1 MDLLVGDPTPAN
13 PSPTASGRPVSHEWP
28 STARRARLHVV
39 TGKGGTGKT
48 TVAAALA
55 LALAAE
61 GRRVLLAEV
70 EERQGIA
77 RLFDVP
83 PLPYEERKI
92 AVASGGGE
100 VRALAVD
107 IQAALLEYFEMFY
120 NLGFA
125 GRSLKR
131 MGAVEFAT
139 TLAPGLRDVLLT
151 GKIKETVTRR
161 GTDSRPVYDA
171 VVMDAPPTGRIV
183 TFLNV
188 TVAMS
193 DLAKRGPIRSQAD
206 GVVALLHSDDTVV
219 HLVTLLEDMPVTET
233 LEAIAE
239 LKAANL
245 PVGAIIVNAATVSQL
260 TPGLLQAAADGLDPE
275 RLRAGLAMAGI
286 DAEPDLLA
294 GLAAETADHAIRVLA
309 EKECVEQLAE
319 SRCAHV
325 VAPASGGRRRSRR
338 RLRVGRPTSR
348 TRESAGDRQAG
359 LGPEGRAERSE
370 DQGRGHLRFGRG
382 RQDDHRGRDGAVRR
396 GRRAQGG
403 GADHRPGP
411 PACPVA
417 RTGRARQ
424 RTAQG
429 HRRESL
435 GPAANCGR

>member
-1 MDLLVGDPTPAN
+1 MAAVTAGVGGHAGN
-13 PSPTASGRPVSHEWP
+13 RWP
-28 STARRARLHVV
+28 SAARRARLHVV

-107 IQAALLEYFEMFY
+107 IEAALLEYFEMFY

-151 GKIKETVTRR
+151 GKVKETVTRR
-161 GTDSRPVYDA
+161 GSDSRPVYDA

-188 TVAMS
+188 TVAMA
-193 DLAKRGPIRSQAD
+193 DLAKRGPIRHQAD
-206 GVVALLHSDDTVV
+206 GVVALLHSDDTLV

-233 LEAIAE
+233 LEAIAD

-245 PVGAIIVNAATVSQL
+245 PVGSIIVNAATVSHL
-260 TPGLLQAAADGLDPE
+260 APEALEAAAQNTLDRD
-275 RLRAGLAMAGI
+275 RLAAGLATAGI

-294 GLAAETADHAIRVLA
+294 GLATETGEHAIRVLA
-309 EKECVEQLAE
+309 ELDCRRQLTAAGVPML
-319 SRCAHV
+319 SLPRLVDGADL
-325 VAPASGGRRRSRR
+325 GGVYE
-338 RLRVGRPTSR
+338 L
-348 TRESAGDRQAG
+348 ADLLA
-359 LGPEGRAERSE
+359 
-370 DQGRGHLRFGRG
+370 DQG
-382 RQDDHRGRDGAVRR
+382 V
-396 GRRAQGG
+396 GG
-403 GADHRPGP
+403 
-411 PACPVA
+411 
-417 RTGRARQ
+417 
-424 RTAQG
+424 
-429 HRRESL
+429 
-435 GPAANCGR
+435 

>member
-1 MDLLVGDPTPAN
+1 MAAVTAGVGLHARD
-13 PSPTASGRPVSHEWP
+13 RWP
-28 STARRARLHVV
+28 SAARRARLHVV

-55 LALAAE
+55 LALAAD

-107 IQAALLEYFEMFY
+107 IEAALLEYFEMFY

-151 GKIKETVTRR
+151 GKVKETVTRR
-161 GTDSRPVYDA
+161 GSDSRPVYDA

-188 TVAMS
+188 TVAMA
-193 DLAKRGPIRSQAD
+193 DLAKRGPIRNQAD
-206 GVVALLHSDDTVV
+206 GVVALLHSDDTLV

-233 LEAIAE
+233 LEAIAD
-239 LKAANL
+239 LRAAQL
-245 PVGAIIVNAATVSQL
+245 PVGSIIVNAATVSHLAPESLESAAENQL
-260 TPGLLQAAADGLDPE
+260 DFD
-275 RLRAGLAMAGI
+275 RLAAGLATAGI
-286 DAEPDLLA
+286 DAEPELLA
-294 GLAAETADHAIRVLA
+294 GLASETGEHAIRVLA
-309 EKECVEQLAE
+309 ERACRQELTTAGLPMLSLPRLVDGADLGGVYELADHL
-319 SRCAHV
+319 ADQ
-325 VAPASGGRRRSRR
+325 G
-338 RLRVGRPTSR
+338 VGR
-348 TRESAGDRQAG
+348 
-359 LGPEGRAERSE
+359 
-370 DQGRGHLRFGRG
+370 
-382 RQDDHRGRDGAVRR
+382 
-396 GRRAQGG
+396 
-403 GADHRPGP
+403 
-411 PACPVA
+411 
-417 RTGRARQ
+417 
-424 RTAQG
+424 
-429 HRRESL
+429 
-435 GPAANCGR
+435 